1 MPRKKLK
8 NAAKELMSFRVT
20 SKEKKELRQ
29 LIADCSERMNSKT
42 ERDEYKVTDTEII
55 VSALRKGLGVLK
67 YSELPPRRKKEG

>member
-20 SKEKKELRQ
+20 AKEKKELRH
-29 LIADCSERMNSKT
+29 LIAACSEKMNSKT

-55 VSALRKGLGVLK
+55 VSALRKGLSSIK
-67 YSELPPRRKKEG
+67 YSELPTRRKKEA